1 MGCPAVLSKA
11 LWVKR
16 NTTKSAYFPGASN
29 CILTNSLHLPW
40 FFSLSR
46 FFVAGRNI
54 SISSGT
60 FLMTW
65 TAHNAACQHKRH
77 SMKKKKK
84 KSLPIVNCKCS
95 AHTGCWLHCPMLS
108 NSKLSKRLSKPHVVV
123 MLVVNSHIPVWID
136 RLQWSQSML
145 WQSIRDGFNQL
156 KRWSKNVGFFLLLL
170 FVSWLT

>member
-11 LWVKR
+11 LRVKR
-16 NTTKSAYFPGASN
+16 NTTKSAYFPGTSN

-84 KSLPIVNCKCS
+84 SLTIVNCKCS

-123 MLVVNSHIPVWID
+123 MLVQSEMGSTNSKGGQKMWD
-136 RLQWSQSML
+136 
-145 WQSIRDGFNQL
+145 
-156 KRWSKNVGFFLLLL
+156 FFLLLL